1 MASGFEVFINIFVE
15 MMLKEAKERLIS
27 IVGIDN
33 YAEDIASLKEA
44 GSDYTED
51 LNFPPELV
59 LFPETPQQISQILKT
74 CSEYRIPVYTRGAGT
89 GLSGACLPVKGGI
102 ALSTKKFNRILN
114 IDTDN
119 FQVTVEP
126 GVINQELKKALEP
139 HGFTYPPDP
148 ASMGSSTIGG
158 NIAHGAG
165 GPKAVKYGTTRDYVL
180 NLEVVL
186 PNGEIIWTGS
196 NTLKNATG
204 FSLTHLMIGSEGLLA
219 VITKAVLKIVPRVSE
234 ELLML
239 VSFDN
244 AEIAAKTVSE
254 ILKNGY
260 KPSGIELMER
270 SGIDIVLAHKSLQ
283 FPQTQEDAFYL
294 LVVLE
299 GDTHESLMV
308 QAESIYPFFEAQGA
322 LNVYIPNNADMA
334 NDWWS
339 ARRSIGEL
347 VKQTSIYKEEDTV
360 VPRTKLPELLKVVK
374 QIGKEYGF
382 NSVCYGHAGD
392 GNLHINILKEQLSD
406 TDWNENVPKG
416 IRKIF
421 EYCYSV
427 GGTISGEHGVGY
439 VQKEYLDVV
448 MTPTHFQLLKG
459 IKNTFD
465 PLGILNPGKWIE
477 SDLGLPVK

>member
-1 MASGFEVFINIFVE
+1 
-15 MMLKEAKERLIS
+15 
-27 IVGIDN
+27 
-33 YAEDIASLKEA
+33 
-44 GSDYTED
+44 
-51 LNFPPELV
+51 
-59 LFPETPQQISQILKT
+59 
-74 CSEYRIPVYTRGAGT
+74 
-89 GLSGACLPVKGGI
+89 
-102 ALSTKKFNRILN
+102 
-114 IDTDN
+114 
-119 FQVTVEP
+119 
-126 GVINQELKKALEP
+126 
-139 HGFTYPPDP
+139 
-148 ASMGSSTIGG
+148 
-158 NIAHGAG
+158 
-165 GPKAVKYGTTRDYVL
+165 
-180 NLEVVL
+180 
-186 PNGEIIWTGS
+186 
-196 NTLKNATG
+196 
-204 FSLTHLMIGSEGLLA
+204 
-219 VITKAVLKIVPRVSE
+219 
-234 ELLML
+234 
-239 VSFDN
+239 
-244 AEIAAKTVSE
+244 
-254 ILKNGY
+254 
-260 KPSGIELMER
+260 
-270 SGIDIVLAHKSLQ
+270 LAHKSLQ
-283 FPQTQEDAFYL
+283 FPQTPEDAFYL

-299 GDTHESLMV
+299 GDTHESLMG

-448 MTPTHFQLLKG
+448 MTATHFQLLKG

-477 SDLGLPVK
+477 SDLGLPIE